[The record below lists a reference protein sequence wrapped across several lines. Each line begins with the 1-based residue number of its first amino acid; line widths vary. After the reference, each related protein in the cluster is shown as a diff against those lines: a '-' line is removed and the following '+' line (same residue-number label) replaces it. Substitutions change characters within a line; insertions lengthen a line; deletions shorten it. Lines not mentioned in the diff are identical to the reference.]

1 MTGSAKQFSPVPR
14 SWIADSVSQGVEWP
28 QRVRV
33 VSGTSNA
40 VVMKNEAVS
49 ALAFSTRAASSLF
62 MLSIVI
68 LSLAAVPSRLGPTS
82 VPRACMAM
90 ARTLSLALSVPTA
103 ANRKT
108 FMTSPAVRNDI
119 QIDRVFSAAIC
130 EAIGDRLGISLK
142 GEPERLPQHM
152 MMLVQ
157 QMAENDDGG
166 AAAGVGDGDAA
177 PACTPSLGR
186 GFLTLALAN

>member
-1 MTGSAKQFSPVPR
+1 
-14 SWIADSVSQGVEWP
+14 
-28 QRVRV
+28 
-33 VSGTSNA
+33 
-40 VVMKNEAVS
+40 
-49 ALAFSTRAASSLF
+49 
-62 MLSIVI
+62 
-68 LSLAAVPSRLGPTS
+68 
-82 VPRACMAM
+82 
-90 ARTLSLALSVPTA
+90 
-103 ANRKT
+103 
-108 FMTSPAVRNDI
+108 MTSPAVRNDI

-166 AAAGVGDGDAA
+166 AAAGVGDGDAS
-177 PACTPSLGR
+177 PACTPSWGR

>member
-40 VVMKNEAVS
+40 VVMKNEGAVS
-49 ALAFSTRAASSLF
+49 ASAFPG
-62 MLSIVI
+62 
-68 LSLAAVPSRLGPTS
+68 VPSRLGPTS

-90 ARTLSLALSVPTA
+90 ARNLSLALSVPTA
-103 ANRKT
+103 ASRKT
-108 FMTSPAVRNDI
+108 FMTSPVVRNDI
-119 QIDRVFSAAIC
+119 QIDRVCSAAIC
-130 EAIGDRLGISLK
+130 EEIGDRLGISLK

-152 MMLVQ
+152 TMLVE

-166 AAAGVGDGDAA
+166 AAAGVGDGDAF

-186 GFLTLALAN
+186 GGLTLAFAN